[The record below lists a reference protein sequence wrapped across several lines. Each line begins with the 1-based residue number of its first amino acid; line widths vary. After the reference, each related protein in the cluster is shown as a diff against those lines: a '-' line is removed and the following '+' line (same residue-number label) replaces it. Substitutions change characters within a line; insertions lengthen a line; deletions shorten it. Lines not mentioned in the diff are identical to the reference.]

1 MMELKKSINERAEQ
15 IGQAL
20 SAYLGREDS
29 DFAEL
34 LEAQRYSLFSGGK
47 RIRPYLTLEFCKL
60 FGGDEKAAMPYAC
73 AIEMIHTYS
82 LIHDDLPCMDDDDMR
97 RGKPSCHAKYGEA
110 TALLAGDALLTHAFG
125 VCVGNKALSA
135 EQNVRAAALL
145 SEAAG
150 NFGMIGGQAIDLD
163 ENPENPS
170 FERLLKLHSMKTG
183 ALIRA
188 AVLMGCIAA
197 GVDEDDPRYA
207 DAELYARRVGLTFQI
222 VDDILDARE
231 GESPEEKETFLT
243 YMTEGESYAYAK
255 GLTDEAVAAV
265 SGYKNSEMLVSF
277 AEYLY
282 GRSV

>member
-1 MMELKKSINERAEQ
+1 MELKESIKLRAEQ
-15 IGQAL
+15 IEQAL
-20 SAYLGREDS
+20 CGYFAREDS
-29 DFAEL
+29 DFSEL
-34 LEAQRYSLFSGGK
+34 LEAEKYSLFSGGK

-60 FGGDEKAAMPYAC
+60 FGGRAEDAMAYAC
-73 AIEMIHTYS
+73 AVEMIHTYS

-97 RGKPSCHAKYGEA
+97 RGKPSCHAKFGEA

-125 VCVGNKALSA
+125 VCVSNPRLTPG
-135 EQNVRAAALL
+135 QNARATALL
-145 SEAAG
+145 AEAAG

-188 AVLMGCIAA
+188 AILLGCIAA
-197 GVDEDDPRYA
+197 GVAEDDPRYA
-207 DAELYARRVGLTFQI
+207 DAERYAKGIGLTFQI

-243 YMTEGESYAYAK
+243 YMDEKSSYEYARR
-255 GLTDEAVAAV
+255 LTDDAIAAV
-265 SGYKNSEMLVSF
+265 SGYMDHEMLTDF

-282 GRSV
+282 TRSI